1 MIKNCGR
8 ILLAT
13 VVGTAG
19 LTVGYASGVTPQQLE
34 EGRATAESH
43 WKDGLWKG
51 TFDINGR
58 GEYHYTGLYMN
69 GRIVGHSS
77 DAKVIYRGGTSVEG
91 ENYRS
96 ELEMFFFRKGQPF
109 DKATLEGVFVEPEQ
123 IKARFLT
130 HGAGDTG
137 DLNLRRDESSDRKA
151 SFDLIAGSWILY
163 RGFNILKLEVS
174 ETGIVKGGNTSGC
187 AYDGKIEPIGSEYN
201 AYEARLVVTSCNNTD
216 GVWQGMGYLS
226 DGIAANDTLNLHLF
240 EKDWAMLL
248 PIVRNEDTRL
258 IDERKDWTP

>member
-1 MIKNCGR
+1 MKTSVKRVWLLVLVLLIA
-8 ILLAT
+8 LAT
-13 VVGTAG
+13 TFYFFLHGG
-19 LTVGYASGVTPQQLE
+19 EKSRWE
-34 EGRATAESH
+34 
-43 WKDGLWKG
+43 DGLWKG
-51 TFDINGR
+51 AFDINGK

-77 DAKVIYRGGTSVEG
+77 DAKVIYRGSTSVESG
-91 ENYRS
+91 YYRS
-96 ELEMFFFRKGQPF
+96 ELEMFFMTGSPLDQ
-109 DKATLEGVFVEPEQ
+109 ATLEGFFVEPGQ

-137 DLNLRRDESSDRKA
+137 DLDLRRDQSSDTKA

-174 ETGIVKGGNTSGC
+174 ETGDVKGGNTSGC
-187 AYDGKIEPIGSEYN
+187 AYDGKIKPIGSEYN
-201 AYEARLVVTSCNNTD
+201 AYEARLVVTSCSNID

-226 DGIAANDTLNLHLF
+226 DGVAANDTLNLHLF
-240 EKDWAMLL
+240 EEDWAMLL